1 MKTLLLTLALAV
13 GVTAS
18 ASDSVTL
25 TGELKQWHK
34 VTLTLEDKAKPHHM
48 TYNARKTEQL
58 LSDFNRTGLV
68 PDWAGGG
75 YVQDGW
81 KYDDAADAM
90 RYAMVHGQ
98 SITKM
103 VMPST

>member
-1 MKTLLLTLALAV
+1 MNKKSRHNAERRNRLVALRA
-13 GVTAS
+13 
-18 ASDSVTL
+18 
-25 TGELKQWHK
+25 E

-58 LSDFNRTGLV
+58 LRDFNRTGLV
-68 PDWAGGG
+68 PIWADMEIWADKH

-103 VMPST
+103 VKPST

>member
-1 MKTLLLTLALAV
+1 MSKKSRHNAERRNRLAALRA
-13 GVTAS
+13 
-18 ASDSVTL
+18 
-25 TGELKQWHK
+25 E

-48 TYNARKTEQL
+48 TYNARKTEKL

-68 PDWAGGG
+68 PDWANN
-75 YVQDGW
+75 YVYFSHANDPTRW
-81 KYDDAADAM
+81 ETDYVD
-90 RYAMVHGQ
+90 AMVHGQ

>member
-1 MKTLLLTLALAV
+1 MSKKSRNNAERRNRLAALRA
-13 GVTAS
+13 
-18 ASDSVTL
+18 
-25 TGELKQWHK
+25 E

-48 TYNARKTEQL
+48 TYNARKTKQL
-58 LSDFNRTGLV
+58 ISEFNRTGLV
-68 PDWAGGG
+68 PNWAGGEMPYG
-75 YVQDGW
+75 GDFAQNGW

-103 VMPST
+103 VVPST

>member
-1 MKTLLLTLALAV
+1 MSKKSRHNTERRNRLAALRA
-13 GVTAS
+13 
-18 ASDSVTL
+18 
-25 TGELKQWHK
+25 E

>member
-1 MKTLLLTLALAV
+1 VSKKSRHNADRRNRLAALRA
-13 GVTAS
+13 
-18 ASDSVTL
+18 
-25 TGELKQWHK
+25 E

-58 LSDFNRTGLV
+58 ISDFNRTGLV
-68 PDWAGGG
+68 PNWAGGD

-90 RYAMVHGQ
+90 RYAMVYGQ

-103 VMPST
+103 VVPST

>member
-1 MKTLLLTLALAV
+1 MNKKSRHNAERRNRLVALRA
-13 GVTAS
+13 
-18 ASDSVTL
+18 
-25 TGELKQWHK
+25 E

-58 LSDFNRTGLV
+58 INDFNRTGLV
-68 PDWAGGG
+68 PIWAQKYSDPARWETD
-75 YVQDGW
+75 YVDSE
-81 KYDDAADAM
+81 

>member
-1 MKTLLLTLALAV
+1 MSKKSRHNTERRNRLAALRA
-13 GVTAS
+13 
-18 ASDSVTL
+18 
-25 TGELKQWHK
+25 E

-58 LSDFNRTGLV
+58 ISDFNRTGLV
-68 PDWAGGG
+68 PNWAGGD

-98 SITKM
+98 SIYKM
-103 VMPST
+103 VPPST

>member
-1 MKTLLLTLALAV
+1 MSKKSRHNAERRNRLAALRA
-13 GVTAS
+13 
-18 ASDSVTL
+18 
-25 TGELKQWHK
+25 E

-58 LSDFNRTGLV
+58 ISDFNRTGLV
-68 PDWAGGG
+68 PDWAGGEMPYG
-75 YVQDGW
+75 DDFAKGGW
-81 KYDDAADAM
+81 TKYDDYADAM
-90 RYAMVHGQ
+90 SYAMVHGQ